1 MFTSPTL
8 RMAKFTIDIV
18 SDTVCPWC
26 YVGFKRL
33 NKAIT
38 SFKQTHPD
46 ATFDIKWHPYYLNP
60 SAPKVSVDKKKVF
73 EEKFGRERVA
83 MMHRR
88 LAAIGHQEGIN
99 FAFGGKTGN
108 TRKSHRIIYL
118 AGEKGVQNEVV
129 EQLFISYFENE
140 KDITD
145 DAVLKEAAI
154 NGGLKPEDVDN
165 YLASDLGGPQ
175 VDKEVGDA
183 QLRFIQG
190 VPHYTINGKSE
201 IGGAQDPD
209 AFIEIFELYNE

>member
-1 MFTSPTL
+1 MLGIPTL

-33 NKAIT
+33 NKAIDI
-38 SFKQTHPD
+38 FKQRHSD
-46 ATFDIKWHPYYLNP
+46 ATFEIKWHPYYLNP
-60 SAPKVSVDKKKVF
+60 SAPKVSVDKQKVY
-73 EEKFGRERVA
+73 EKKFGRDRVA

-88 LAAIGHQEGIN
+88 LAAVGLQDGIK

-108 TRKSHRIIYL
+108 TRKSHRIIHL

-129 EQLFISYFENE
+129 EQLFISYFEDE

-145 DAVLKEAAI
+145 DTVLKEAAVK
-154 NGGLKPEDVDN
+154 GGLKPEDVDN
-165 YLASDLGGPQ
+165 YLTSDLGGPQ
-175 VDKEVGDA
+175 VDKEVADA

-190 VPHYTINGKSE
+190 VPHFTINGKHE
-201 IGGAQDPD
+201 LGGAQEPD
-209 AFIEIFELYNE
+209 SFVEIFESYNK